1 MSNPAILC
9 LGEILFDL
17 LAVEIGKSLEEVKS
31 WNPYPGGAPANV
43 ACGLQKLGSPAAF
56 IGSVGSDQPG
66 SQLVSMLQSFGVNTS
81 GVQFQ
86 QTKPTRQVYV
96 LRDNQGNRVFA
107 GFGDHPL
114 DQFADCFLDDFIL
127 PIKLFVDAEF
137 LVIGTLSL
145 AYPVTRKAIFRALEL
160 ADFYNL
166 KVVLDV
172 NLRPVF
178 WQNINEAK
186 PIINQLWKHID
197 FVKLAAEEADWL
209 FNTQNPEEIAHFLNS
224 VEGVIIT
231 NGGQGD
237 LNYYINESFGQIK
250 PFSVNSVD
258 TTGAGDAFLAGFIHQ
273 LYQQGIDSLNDPN
286 KIKEII
292 TYSAAVGALT
302 TLKEG
307 AINAL
312 PTHEEVMNFLE
323 VNQSD

>member
-43 ACGLQKLGSPAAF
+43 ACGLQRLGSTAAF
-56 IGSVGSDQPG
+56 IGSVGNDQPG
-66 SQLVSMLQSFGVNTS
+66 DQLVSILKSLDVNTS
-81 GVQFQ
+81 GVQIQ
-86 QTKPTRQVYV
+86 AGKPTRQVYV
-96 LRDNQGNRVFA
+96 LRDNQGDRSFA

-114 DQFADCFLDDFIL
+114 DQFADCFLDDFLL
-127 PIKLFVDAEF
+127 PVKLFIDADF

-145 AYPVTRKAIFRALEL
+145 AYPVTRKAVFRALEL

-178 WQNINEAK
+178 WTDINEAK

-197 FVKLAAEEADWL
+197 FIKLAAEEADWL
-209 FNTQNPEEIAHFLNS
+209 FDTQNPEEIAHLINS

-231 NGGQGD
+231 NGSQG
-237 LNYYINESFGQIK
+237 NIAYYINDYLGEVK

-273 LYQQGIDSLNDPN
+273 LYQQGIDSLNNPN
-286 KIKEII
+286 NIKEII

-312 PTHEEVMNFLE
+312 PSHEEVVNFLE
-323 VNQSD
+323 VNQS